1 MRNYLIS
8 NYDLMN
14 GFINEI
20 FSNEQNA
27 TLMRTDVIK
36 EENGFKLE
44 IEVPGVKK
52 EDINISYEK
61 EYLTVSAERKVEKEE
76 SEKYVRTERS
86 RLYKRSYLAR
96 GIDKDKISAKYADGI
111 LTLFLPL
118 KEEDYSK
125 KIIVE

>member
-27 TLMRTDVIK
+27 TLMRTDVVK

-44 IEVPGVKK
+44 IEIPGVKK

-61 EYLTVSAERKVEKEE
+61 EYLTVSAERKVESEE
-76 SEKYVRTERS
+76 NENYIRTERS

-96 GIDKDKISAKYADGI
+96 GIDKDKITAKYVDGV
-111 LTLFLPL
+111 LTVFLPL
-118 KEEDYSK
+118 KEEDHSK
-125 KIIVE
+125 KIVIE